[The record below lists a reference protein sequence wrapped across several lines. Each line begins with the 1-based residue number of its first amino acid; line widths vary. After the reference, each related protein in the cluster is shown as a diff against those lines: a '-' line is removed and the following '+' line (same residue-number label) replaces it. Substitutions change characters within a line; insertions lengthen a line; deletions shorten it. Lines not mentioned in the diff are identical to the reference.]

1 MGYIKLC
8 KWYGGKYRMLRELLA
23 LVPDDY
29 ETWYDLFMGS
39 VAVTLNKSR
48 HGIEFVNDL
57 DSNIYNL
64 VNVLSSEKE
73 GRELVDRL
81 KNITNCES
89 NFKEALKLKKMHYQ
103 GLGDVQ
109 RAYYTF
115 IEVSQS
121 FNALRQNWRKGVPQ
135 SVYQRESLWDLDDVY
150 NRLQGVNVSNLDAIE
165 VIRNVGCDKG
175 AFLFLDPPYNH
186 SLRGKGA
193 NKAYQCEMPF
203 SKQVEMLKE
212 LQGIS
217 ARALL
222 CGYCSDNGND
232 LYDNMLLPYGWRRY
246 KLTQVLKS
254 CQTGSAKD
262 MATEYVWVN
271 YELPNLAKLY
281 INTATMVC
289 R

>member
-1 MGYIKLC
+1 MSFIKLY
-8 KWYGGKYRMLRELLA
+8 KWYGGKYRMLTELMA
-23 LVPDDY
+23 LIPDDY
-29 ETWYDLFMGS
+29 EKWYDLFMGS

-48 HGIEFVNDL
+48 HGVEFVNDL
-57 DSNIYNL
+57 DPNIYNL

-73 GRELVDRL
+73 GKALVDRL
-81 KNITNCES
+81 KKIINCES
-89 NFKEALKLKKMHYQ
+89 DFVEALRMKKIQYQ
-103 GLGDVQ
+103 GLSNID
-109 RAYYTF
+109 RAYFTF

-121 FNALRQNWRKGVPQ
+121 FNALRKNWRKGVPQ
-135 SVYQRESLWDLDDVY
+135 YVYQREALWDLDEVHR
-150 NRLQGVNVSNLDAIE
+150 RLQGVNVRNYDAIE
-165 VIRNVGCDKG
+165 VIRKAGSNTK

-212 LQGIS
+212 LQVIS
-217 ARALL
+217 AKALL
-222 CGYCSDNGND
+222 CGYCSDKGND

-246 KLTQVLKS
+246 QLAQVLKS
-254 CQTGSAKD
+254 CQTGSVKD

-271 YELPNLAKLY
+271 YELPDMAKYY
-281 INTATMVC
+281 IDTSTVVY